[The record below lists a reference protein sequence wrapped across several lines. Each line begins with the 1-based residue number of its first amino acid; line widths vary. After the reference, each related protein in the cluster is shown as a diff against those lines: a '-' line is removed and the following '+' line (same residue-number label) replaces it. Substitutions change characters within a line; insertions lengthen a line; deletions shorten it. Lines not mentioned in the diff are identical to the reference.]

1 MILYVL
7 SVLTTI
13 SCVLGV
19 VAKSIMF
26 HQRDVA
32 WWKAFIPFYNKYVLG
47 KLCGHKVVGAIVGIF
62 EFVWDAAIFVLSA
75 YEAWIIQNYPSSNA
89 NGILYSQVP
98 AELVNNY
105 TICRIAFLVFML
117 AYMIIW
123 CYLMNYFSKM
133 HGKSKNW
140 TILWALCPGLV
151 YYYFAINP
159 YIAMNGKQYKLEKVE
174 IKSNERRK

>member
-1 MILYVL
+1 
-7 SVLTTI
+7 
-13 SCVLGV
+13 
-19 VAKSIMF
+19 
-26 HQRDVA
+26 
-32 WWKAFIPFYNKYVLG
+32 
-47 KLCGHKVVGAIVGIF
+47 
-62 EFVWDAAIFVLSA
+62 
-75 YEAWIIQNYPSSNA
+75 
-89 NGILYSQVP
+89 
-98 AELVNNY
+98 
-105 TICRIAFLVFML
+105 ML

-123 CYLMNYFSKM
+123 CHLMNYFSKM

>member
-47 KLCGHKVVGAIVGIF
+47 KLCGHKVVGAVVGIF
-62 EFVWDAAIFVLSA
+62 EFVWYIAIFILTS
-75 YEAWIIQNYPSSNA
+75 YETWIAQNYPSGIS
-89 NGILYSQVP
+89 NGITYSQVP
-98 AELVNNY
+98 AEILNNY
-105 TICRIAFLVFML
+105 NIVRISFIVFML

-133 HGKSKNW
+133 HGKSKHW
-140 TILWALCPGLV
+140 IALWALCPGFV
-151 YYYFAINP
+151 YYYFALSP
-159 YIAMNGKQYKLEKVE
+159 YIVMNGKHYKLQKVE
-174 IKSNERRK
+174 VKSNERRK